1 MVNVSIEGWWRGIW
15 GLCENDVLK
24 FFSKI
29 DVSENILD
37 LEILYIYDCELI
49 LHWML
54 KSYWL
59 LWLDSFV
66 AD

>member
-15 GLCENDVLK
+15 GLCENDVSK